1 MNHLYST
8 FNTSTSSADGQHR
21 EREVPNHPYSTPSAE
36 AMGPAGGQHFSV
48 HGKAEAGPGI
58 YDNPGD
64 DNAYKNED
72 PILRPQQKTWKPR
85 PQSGIPPPLPLR
97 KPSKDERQDKKT
109 QKDSSTPAAAP
120 KINNETSGSRTTLT
134 SQTSSRSPSIC
145 SSETNESDSDDAPV
159 KSMPPKDKGSAST
172 NPDALL
178 GGLFAELRQRL
189 EKLASPNDEN
199 QNLDAVPSKAATTES
214 STKEA
219 SAAEAPAR
227 RVLWLMI
234 ENIPETEQPLALEF
248 KNNDIVR
255 WVDYGPKYL
264 KSKPPPLPAN
274 KYLECETWSGKPVV
288 VPSEYARLISS
299 TLELAQVLQRRP
311 RAEVIKDFVGTT
323 DGDLSVAVGEVIYL
337 LFERDVSYFMA
348 MNKSFARGRVPKTA
362 LNVLI
367 AP

>member
-1 MNHLYST
+1 MSNSDTFRKTEGERMRQERKKNSSLHRMNHLYST
-8 FNTSTSSADGQHR
+8 FNTSTSSADGASGTVIFWV
-21 EREVPNHPYSTPSAE
+21 EREVVLFSHPYSTPSAE

-97 KPSKDERQDKKT
+97 KPS
-109 QKDSSTPAAAP
+109 

-189 EKLASPNDEN
+189 EKLASPND
-199 QNLDAVPSKAATTES
+199 
-214 STKEA
+214 
-219 SAAEAPAR
+219 AEAPAR

-274 KYLECETWSGKPVV
+274 GYLECETWSGKPVV